1 MDALPFLEAG
11 AVGAAV
17 ALVVVALA
25 ARLRARHNPVASAV
39 SYAEQLGG
47 TGEEKL
53 RHAVQAL
60 QKFRRMSDAQARIL
74 IEAELQGR
82 ES

>member
-1 MDALPFLEAG
+1 MDYLYVF
-11 AVGAAV
+11 AVSF
-17 ALVVVALA
+17 VVSLLTSLGVW
-25 ARLRARHNPVASAV
+25 RFGHRKDPVAAAV

-60 QKFRRMSDAQARIL
+60 QKFRKVSDARARVL
-74 IEAELQGR
+74 IEAELNSR
-82 ES
+82 EEE

>member
-1 MDALPFLEAG
+1 MDYLYAG

-17 ALVVVALA
+17 SLVVSALA
-25 ARLRARHNPVASAV
+25 NLYWHRVDPVASAV

-60 QKFRRMSDAQARIL
+60 QKFKKVSDAKARIL
-74 IEAELQGR
+74 IEAELER
-82 ES
+82 RP